1 MGDLFNEIKQ
11 EKITT
16 GKKSRITEI
25 AESMSAS
32 DRKDMYAALD
42 DHTVSA
48 SQISRVMARRGHK
61 LSIQIIYRY
70 RNAKEVSGK

>member
-1 MGDLFNEIKQ
+1 MGDLLNEIKQ

-16 GKKSRITEI
+16 GKKSRIVEI

-32 DRKDMYAALD
+32 DKKDMYAALD
-42 DHTVSA
+42 DPAVSA
-48 SQISRVMARRGHK
+48 SKISRVMARRGHK

-70 RNAKEVSGK
+70 RNAKEDSAK